1 MEMALK
7 SPLSDSVTYR
17 MDSAVSTGPEPA
29 VVKPTTRKP
38 DLRLRAS
45 AANLV
50 HFLFGLLG
58 GALVLAF
65 MAIEREI
72 LLALPGLLL
81 LAYGLNAVGAVTVK
95 DGVLRKRSLFKT
107 LEIPVDEVREIGLG
121 QLRLPPTKYWMPV
134 IDTFDGDSIVLTSAM
149 TMSKGSS
156 VERVRALRTAL
167 GADPRVA
174 DRFAGTNFRPKKA
187 SQVEARR
194 QLSGYEEYLLL
205 KEADTALPT
214 APPASHMS
222 EAPAGLKAEEP
233 EFTTDWSQDVTAT
246 PGDTATPESSAPTLE
261 EPAPEVFTPRPLNP
275 RLAPS
280 RRPTPQTRPVEPAV
294 DLRQAPSPAPQAPSQ
309 SSSPTSLFGRPPA
322 AQTPEPAATAAAS
335 TASSNGITRLFGSEP
350 KAEPKPKG
358 LTSLFGSS
366 APAKDPNPE
375 PERMVTLFGSV
386 KQERSPLKSLFG
398 SSAGDAAATG
408 WSEVA

>member
-58 GALVLAF
+58 GALVLVF
-65 MAIEREI
+65 MVVEREI

-81 LAYGLNAVGAVTVK
+81 LAYGLNTVGAVTVK

-107 LEIPVDEVREIGLG
+107 LEIPVDDVREIGLG

-134 IDTFDGDSIVLTSAM
+134 VDTFDGDSIVLTSAM

-156 VERVRALRTAL
+156 VDRVRALRTAL
-167 GADPRVA
+167 GADPRTA
-174 DRFAGTNFRPKKA
+174 DRFAGTNFRPKKTA
-187 SQVEARR
+187 QVEAKR
-194 QLSGYEEYLLL
+194 QLSGYEEYLLM
-205 KEADTALPT
+205 KEADAAVPT
-214 APPASHMS
+214 AP
-222 EAPAGLKAEEP
+222 EANDVPQAAPTGLRPEEP
-233 EFTTDWSQDVTAT
+233 EFNTAWTDDASDHAEDSPQV
-246 PGDTATPESSAPTLE
+246 LE

-275 RLAPS
+275 RQEPP
-280 RRPTPQTRPVEPAV
+280 RRPKPQTMPAEPSV
-294 DLRQAPSPAPQAPSQ
+294 DLRQAPSAVPEAPSQ
-309 SSSPTSLFGRPPA
+309 ASSPISLFGTPPA
-322 AQTPEPAATAAAS
+322 APTSQPAAATAAPSPPA
-335 TASSNGITRLFGSEP
+335 APSNGITRLFGSEP

-358 LTSLFGSS
+358 ITSLFGSS
-366 APAKDPNPE
+366 TPTKNPNPE
-375 PERMVTLFGSV
+375 PERIVTLFGSV

-398 SSAGDAAATG
+398 SSAGESAATG
-408 WSEVA
+408 WSDVA